1 MWEAF
6 CQSLKAKKGD
16 GVRKQFWVGCPYVET
31 MELWTW
37 TWGFPASVSSSER
50 EEGSVYLI
58 KYRA

>member
-16 GVRKQFWVGCPYVET
+16 GARKQFWVRCPYVET
-31 MELWTW
+31 MELWTL
-37 TWGFPASVSSSER
+37 GISCSVSSSER